1 MTKQSEIIAAEARF
15 PLASLVLSPMNP
27 RQHVPEA
34 EVAELA
40 ESIWTAGLI
49 QNLSGLDDGKGGA
62 EIVAGGRR
70 LRALQYLA
78 QQHPDLAETRPDL
91 ANPLVNLAPDRA
103 TAEAWAHTENIARKA
118 LEPVDEIRAYGKM
131 ETGGAQV
138 STIARAFAVTE
149 KHVYRRLALAHLPEP
164 VLDALAAGEISLGIA
179 ACFTISDD
187 EAHSLEVLDRVR
199 GNSWM
204 SEYQVKQALKPDVVK
219 ATDRRAV
226 FVGLDA
232 YKEAGGQIGGD
243 LFADET
249 FLDDPAL
256 LDELFRSKLEADAE
270 AIRAAEGWKW
280 AEIST
285 DSYVS
290 SYDLEQQKF
299 AKLSPVPGEFTEE
312 QAARWDQLQETDQEP
327 DEELDDESAAELE
340 ALEAILDG
348 GFTDDQKAHAGLIA
362 VVRQGGAVEFTK
374 GLVQPSDKA
383 AAVEA
388 GVLETSTSGKAE
400 TQKSPISAKL
410 ADDLSRV
417 ACGARQH
424 AALSHPELILSLLA
438 FQLSSAARWTK
449 AIGLTQNE
457 VPNFPT
463 TEAEGYELDERLT
476 TPSEF
481 VGNGW
486 NNGTASDFREFRK
499 KGKEFIEGEL
509 IRHLA
514 ALLQGSKKD
523 MNDLIDREVKT
534 DIRAVWTPTAENFFK
549 RVGGPYL
556 NDLWCELLDL
566 KADDAKAQAFA
577 KLKKGEKA
585 EELEKLFS
593 DPEAR
598 KAQGVT
604 KKQAAKIAK
613 WLPEGMK

>member
-1 MTKQSEIIAAEARF
+1 MSKHQEIKATEARF
-15 PLASLVLSPMNP
+15 PLEKLILSPMNP
-27 RQHVPEA
+27 RQDVPEQDIKD
-34 EVAELA
+34 LA
-40 ESIWTAGLI
+40 GTLWAKGMIQSLAGYTED
-49 QNLSGLDDGKGGA
+49 LDGA
-62 EIVAGGRR
+62 EIVAGGTR

-78 QQHPDLAETRPDL
+78 ETKPEFAKVRPEL
-91 ANPLVNLAPDRA
+91 ANPLVMLAPDRE
-103 TAEAWAHTENIARKA
+103 TAADWAKMENVVRKNLPPA
-118 LEPVDEIRAYGKM
+118 LEIRTFGEMRAEGKD
-131 ETGGAQV
+131 V
-138 STIARAFAVTE
+138 SAIATNFGVTE
-149 KHVYRRLALAHLPEP
+149 KHVYRRLALADLPEP
-164 VLDALAAGEISLGIA
+164 VLDALAAKEINLSMA
-179 ACFTISDD
+179 ACFTICDD
-187 EAHSLEVLDRVR
+187 EAHTLSVLDRVR
-199 GNSWM
+199 GENWSDH
-204 SEYQVKQALKPDVVK
+204 QLKKQLKPDVVK

-249 FLDDPAL
+249 FINDPDL
-256 LDELFRSKLEADAE
+256 LDELFRAKLEAEAE

-290 SYDLEQQKF
+290 SYDLEQQKI

-312 QAARWDQLQETDQEP
+312 QAARWDQLQEP
-327 DEELDDESAAELE
+327 DEELGDESAAELE

-362 VVRQGGAVEFTK
+362 VVRQGGAVEITK

-388 GVLETSTSGKAE
+388 GILEASTSGKAE

-481 VGNGW
+481 VGDGW
-486 NNGTASDFREFRK
+486 NNGTASEFREFRK

-566 KADDAKAQAFA
+566 KADDTKAKAFA
-577 KLKKGEKA
+577 NLKKGDKA
-585 EELEKLFS
+585 KELEKLFS